1 LHKLAR
7 GWTLQ
12 ELIAPKRVEFYTTNW
27 NYIGEKQGSNL
38 LSSISRASLVDEYVL
53 GRVIEPRDVSVAK
66 RMYWASKRK
75 TTRIEDEAYCLL
87 GLFGVNMPL
96 LYGEGF
102 KAFVRLQH
110 EITKE
115 TSDQSILAWYCDNG
129 VMSAT
134 DSWSYASCFAPSP
147 RCFAL
152 SANIT
157 PLPEMDPGIL
167 GHVSF
172 TGTLAEFTA
181 ITDTS
186 GWGKPDDSGSELW
199 KVILACQLGS
209 VPGTFPTLLL
219 RRQPDNTRHYTRVLD
234 TGVVTDFSLH
244 GPEVIRQHCG
254 VPFDEPL
261 GLAVRQSDQQDVS
274 GLSVEI
280 IGGGKYLPYRIY
292 LTLGNYASELHKDP

>member
-1 LHKLAR
+1 LDKLAR

-27 NYIGEKQGSNL
+27 NYIGEKQDSSL
-38 LSSISRASLVDEYVL
+38 LSTISRASLVDEYVL
-53 GRVIEPRDVSVAK
+53 GRVVEPRDVSVAK
-66 RMYWASKRK
+66 RMYWASKRN

-115 TSDQSILAWYCDNG
+115 TSDQSILAWYCDAG
-129 VMSAT
+129 AMSAT

-157 PLPEMDPGIL
+157 PMPGMDPGIL

-181 ITDTS
+181 ITDTTQVETP
-186 GWGKPDDSGSELW
+186 GDVDSEPR

-219 RRQPDNTRHYTRVLD
+219 RRQPDNTRHYTRVLN
-234 TGVVTDFSLH
+234 TGVVTDFVLH
-244 GPEVIRQHCG
+244 DPEVLRTHRG
-254 VPFDEPL
+254 VPFDGPL
-261 GLAVRQSDQQDVS
+261 GLAVRQSDQQGVR
-274 GLSVEI
+274 GVSVEI

-292 LTLGNYASELHKDP
+292 LR

>member
-1 LHKLAR
+1 M
-7 GWTLQ
+7 
-12 ELIAPKRVEFYTTNW
+12 NW
-27 NYIGEKQGSNL
+27 DYIGEKQDSNL
-38 LSSISRASLVDEYVL
+38 LSTISRASLVDEYVL
-53 GRVIEPRDVSVAK
+53 GRVVEPRDVSVAK

-96 LYGEGF
+96 LYGEGY

-115 TSDQSILAWYCDNG
+115 TSDQSILAWYCDAG
-129 VMSAT
+129 VMSAI
-134 DSWSYASCFAPSP
+134 DSSSYVSCFAPSP

-157 PLPEMDPGIL
+157 PMPGMDPGIL

-181 ITDTS
+181 ITDTREVKTP
-186 GWGKPDDSGSELW
+186 GDSEANIW
-199 KVILACQLGS
+199 AVRVILACQLGS

-219 RRQPDNTRHYTRVLD
+219 RQQPDNKRHYTRVLK
-234 TGVVTDFSLH
+234 TGVVTHFSLH
-244 GPEVIRQHCG
+244 GPEVIRKHRG
-254 VPFDEPL
+254 VPFDGVL
-261 GLAVRQSDQQDVS
+261 GLAVRQSDQQDKHAV
-274 GLSVEI
+274 SVEI
-280 IGGGKYLPYRIY
+280 IGGGKYPPYRI
-292 LTLGNYASELHKDP
+292 P